1 MPTQNQSIRERPIPK
16 YPTPKQLEK
25 ILSRYLS
32 APMVEHIMFEICR
45 VLDGRSLSDGAW
57 IDGLPPIGEPESLD
71 ELRAHF
77 LQAGKRLREL
87 REQKGVADGE
97 STNQTGSP

>member
-1 MPTQNQSIRERPIPK
+1 MPTQNQSIQERPIPK

-32 APMVEHIMFEICR
+32 ASMVEHIMFEICL

-77 LQAGKRLREL
+77 LQAGKRLRE
-87 REQKGVADGE
+87 REQKGAADGK
-97 STNQTGSP
+97 STNQTSRP